1 MQAENFSDQDW
12 DDVLQVNLHSC
23 FILSRDAGRH
33 MLETRGGVSGEGGH
47 VQHGTS
53 EWKSR
58 SRGKIINVGSFY
70 PIKEA
75 SRFRHMRRPRQ
86 AYVTATFC
94 PYIDLITLW
103 KLLQHGILGMTKA
116 LSNEWASK
124 GINVNAIAPGYI
136 ATEMNTALIENP
148 ARSRQIMEVKY
159 HPFPGRVIPFHN
171 IRRFARRG
179 FPPRDGVNRKTFKVS
194 LYFYAVL
201 QVITSTGVRQL
212 RWWMDGPIKGAYIGG
227 QILATSANDAVT
239 WPHDAHGRTEVS
251 WNIHIRT
258 AQLLASDCC
267 ASILIQIFVCIH

>member
-1 MQAENFSDQDW
+1 MSSYLDSLFGLGGKTALITGATRGIGKSIAVALATAGADVILVQRNLTDTETRDVVRGLGRKAEIVLCDLANASAVKGLIKKVTRRTSDGGLDMALDILINCGGIQRRMQAENFSDQDW

-116 LSNEWASK
+116 LSNEPSFAFPDF
-124 GINVNAIAPGYI
+124 VFV
-136 ATEMNTALIENP
+136 TESQHMQLSNTGS
-148 ARSRQIMEVKY
+148 ARDI
-159 HPFPGRVIPFHN
+159 
-171 IRRFARRG
+171 
-179 FPPRDGVNRKTFKVS
+179 
-194 LYFYAVL
+194 
-201 QVITSTGVRQL
+201 
-212 RWWMDGPIKGAYIGG
+212 
-227 QILATSANDAVT
+227 NDALSSFLN
-239 WPHDAHGRTEVS
+239 R
-251 WNIHIRT
+251 
-258 AQLLASDCC
+258 
-267 ASILIQIFVCIH
+267 